1 MKYNMKEK
9 MLPFA
14 FTKSELA
21 SVRII
26 SDHGGLSIREL
37 STLMGKLESSVSQ
50 TVKSLEEKGIVKT
63 KRQGMKKLVD
73 ISDHNYAISLGE
85 VFRAEPYVP
94 WEETISNSNIV
105 ALLVNI
111 TGEESFKLD
120 ISTISTWRAKH
131 NLSMHGMYS
140 SSHGNQPLRNSNLSR
155 FISEYSDHVSRSYL
169 SEKLPREALILWR
182 SGYRCLFKIRDQA
195 GRKHEILPNQTFPT
209 ALTVLPTYGIQ
220 LLTPDLYYYHE
231 PNLKELVLEDVILH
245 TLLIDP
251 ESQTY
256 STYALLLTLKNK
268 RNIDMNLLLEKS
280 RKYRIENVARNL
292 VKYVKSSGRIR
303 EWPLPDPKELQEQ
316 THLYEV
322 RMG

>member
-14 FTKSELA
+14 FSKGEVATARMISE
-21 SVRII
+21 
-26 SDHGGLSIREL
+26 HGALSIRDL
-37 STLMGKLESSVSQ
+37 SNLLGKLESSISQ

-63 KRQGMKKLVD
+63 KRHGMKKLVD
-73 ISDHNYAISLGE
+73 ISDHNYAISLRE

-94 WEETISNSNIV
+94 WEEKISNSNIV
-105 ALLVNI
+105 ALFVNI
-111 TGEESFKLD
+111 TGEESFKLG
-120 ISTISTWRAKH
+120 ISSTSSWRANH

-140 SSHGNQPLRNSNLSR
+140 SAPGKQSLRNSNLSR
-155 FISEYSDHVSRSYL
+155 FIIEYSDHVSRRYL
-169 SEKLPREALILWR
+169 SEKLPREAFILWR
-182 SGYRCLFKIRDQA
+182 SGYRCLFKTRGHA

-220 LLTPDLYYYHE
+220 LLTHDLYYYHE
-231 PNLKELVLEDVILH
+231 PNLTELALEDVILH

-256 STYALLLTLKNK
+256 STYALLLALKNK
-268 RNIDMNLLLEKS
+268 RIIDMNLLLEKS
-280 RKYRIENVARNL
+280 RKYKIVDLARNL
-292 VKYVKSSGRIR
+292 VKYIESNGRIR
-303 EWPLPDPKELQEQ
+303 EWPLPDPNELQEQ
-316 THLYEV
+316 TDLYGV